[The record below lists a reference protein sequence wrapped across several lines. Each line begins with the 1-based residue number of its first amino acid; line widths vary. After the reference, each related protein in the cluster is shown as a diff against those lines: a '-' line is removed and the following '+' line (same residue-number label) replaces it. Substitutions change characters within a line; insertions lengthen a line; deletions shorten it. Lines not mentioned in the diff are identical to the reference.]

1 MEAVISV
8 LRQERNELQTQ
19 VLEETQHKQDLY
31 RVLSD
36 LEIRKA
42 TLEEQ
47 LIQQQEAVQ
56 LLTHQ
61 KDDLE
66 QAIATMGNLGGEVER
81 LRREREKLAQEV
93 KDLEVRDA
101 KLRRDYGTL
110 ATKASKLVK
119 RLKQL
124 KDTTL
129 P

>member
-1 MEAVISV
+1 MIGV
-8 LRQERNELQTQ
+8 LRQERDELQTQ
-19 VLEETQHKQDLY
+19 ILEETQHKQDLY

-56 LLTHQ
+56 LLTRQ

-81 LRREREKLAQEV
+81 LRREREKLAREV

-101 KLRRDYGTL
+101 KLRQDYGTL
-110 ATKASKLVK
+110 ATKTSKLVK

-129 P
+129 S